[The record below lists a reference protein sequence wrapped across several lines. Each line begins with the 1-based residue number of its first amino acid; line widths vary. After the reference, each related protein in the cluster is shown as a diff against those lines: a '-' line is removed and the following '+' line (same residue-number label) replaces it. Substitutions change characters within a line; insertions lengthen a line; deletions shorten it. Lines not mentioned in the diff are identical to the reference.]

1 MAEPRDNLRAADVD
15 RQFVADRLKD
25 ALDEGR
31 LSLTEYD
38 ERLRD
43 AYAARTYGD
52 LDRLLVDLP
61 AHQHAPLV
69 PVARPAPSAPL
80 AAVSPDARRPVTL
93 WLLSMWGSWLSTVL
107 VCIVIW
113 AATDLANGEAHT
125 YFWPVWVAAPWGALL
140 LLGTITGLA
149 TGAPQRHLERQA
161 GRAKRRREMYERRTQ
176 WRREQYERRAEW
188 RREQQERRD
197 ERRRGMGCG

>member
-1 MAEPRDNLRAADVD
+1 VAEPRESLRAADAD

-31 LSLTEYD
+31 LSLSEYD

-61 AHQHAPLV
+61 MHQHAPLV

-80 AAVSPDARRPVTL
+80 PPVVLPGGRRPVTM

-113 AATDLANGEAHT
+113 AVTDLANGDAPT
-125 YFWPVWVAAPWGALL
+125 YFWPVWVAGPWGALL
-140 LLGTITGLA
+140 LIGTVSGLA
-149 TGAPQRHLERQA
+149 TGAPQRYLDRHAR
-161 GRAKRRREMYERRTQ
+161 RAQRRGELDERRRER
-176 WRREQYERRAEW
+176 YERRAQ
-188 RREQQERRD
+188 RRRD
-197 ERRRGMGCG
+197 VGLR